1 MTLFCRNSRKSE
13 CWKSKK
19 LKLFWFGNWCQ
30 YHNFDKKIIYIRRSS
45 TYENDYY
52 NMPSLNFF
60 PLFEVTRST
69 VPYGKVIQQSTAMGV
84 HSPTFLCMKFDL
96 FEFKYK
102 IVSYLYSV
110 PIYVRINVSFLVNI
124 FENYCLELPSKARFF
139 CFYSE
144 VFSLN
149 FFSMK

>member
-1 MTLFCRNSRKSE
+1 
-13 CWKSKK
+13 
-19 LKLFWFGNWCQ
+19 
-30 YHNFDKKIIYIRRSS
+30 
-45 TYENDYY
+45 
-52 NMPSLNFF
+52 MPSLNFF

-149 FFSMK
+149 FFSMKLVVSVVPTYAVYLKAKILMICRPVQE